1 MDDQIVDAAM
11 AQALQSDLS
20 RTRPIVGWVVMRDPP
35 DYPDKITARLVSDRP
50 TPYLLIA
57 DNLAE
62 LQARLPS
69 RLVRVERQPADLPK
83 VVEIWFPA

>member
-35 DYPDKITARLVSDRP
+35 DCPDKIIGRLVTDRP
-50 TPYLLIA
+50 TSYLLIA
-57 DNLAE
+57 ESLAE
-62 LQARLPS
+62 LQAQLPPG
-69 RLVRVERQPADLPK
+69 LVRVERQPADLPE

>member
-11 AQALQSDLS
+11 AQALQTDVT

-35 DYPDKITARLVSDRP
+35 DYPNKFIARLVTDRP

-57 DNLAE
+57 ESLAE
-62 LQARLPS
+62 LQAALS
-69 RLVRVERQPADLPK
+69 R
-83 VVEIWFPA
+83 